1 MYKICFLLDKQ
12 NNWIKKYLTKE
23 KFRNNKKY
31 KFFVSENYKDVKDN
45 DIVFIIG
52 YTKILNKNFLNK
64 NKLNLVIHE
73 SSLPKGKGFAPTQW
87 QILKNKNLV
96 DVCLIEA
103 AQKVDSGDIFEK
115 ISLKIKNTALYDE
128 IRESQAKATF
138 NIIKKFLKKFP
149 KTKPKKQVGVSSY
162 YKKRCPKDNKL
173 NINHSMKKN
182 FNLLRIGNNELF
194 PSYFKINNQEYILK
208 IFNKNKK

>member
-12 NNWIKKYLTKE
+12 NNWIKKYLIKE
-23 KFRNNKKY
+23 KFKNNKKY
-31 KFFVSENYKDVKDN
+31 KFFISENHKDAKDN

-64 NKLNLVIHE
+64 NTLNLVIHE
-73 SSLPKGKGFAPTQW
+73 SSLAKGKGFAPIQW
-87 QILKNKNLV
+87 QILKNKNLI

-103 AQKVDSGDIFEK
+103 TQKVDSGDIFEK
-115 ISLKIKNTALYDE
+115 ISLKIKKTALYDE

-138 NIIKKFLKKFP
+138 KIIKKFLKKFP
-149 KTKPKKQVGVSSY
+149 KIKSKKQLGISSY
-162 YKKRCPKDNKL
+162 YKRRYPKDNKL
-173 NINHSMKKN
+173 NINHSIKKN

-208 IFNKNKK
+208 IYKKNKR